1 MKRLYPAL
9 VLMLF
14 PAVMMS
20 QSSTSPATK
29 DPGERAPATQASQ
42 PSATTAPGTQPGAT
56 QTAPQA
62 NPPATQPTTG
72 QNTGTAQAGTVSEN
86 DPLLDVPPLPKSK
99 VTLVGGTVRSIDQIR
114 NRMTVDTFGGGKMK
128 FVFDERSHIFRDG
141 VETTQLAIKKGDRVY
156 VDSQLDGPKVFART
170 VRVIT
175 QLTPADA
182 DGQLLSY
189 DQRRGVIS
197 MRDRL
202 SSQPIRFALNKDT
215 KILKDNEQPGSQA
228 DLRPGALLGVQF
240 SPDRAN
246 RGVAQKITVLA
257 VPGASFR
264 FAGRVTN
271 LDVKNSV
278 MAIENA
284 SDGKNYEVAFDR
296 SDVNGRDDLGVGA
309 EVNVI
314 ATFQGDKYL
323 AREMTVTQ
331 PPSKED
337 KDEKK
342 KDDKQESSDNK
353 DNNN

>member
-1 MKRLYPAL
+1 
-9 VLMLF
+9 LF
-14 PAVMMS
+14 PVVMMS

-42 PSATTAPGTQPGAT
+42 PSATTTPGTQLGA
-56 QTAPQA
+56 APA
-62 NPPATQPTTG
+62 ASIPAATQPAAAQGSTPQTG
-72 QNTGTAQAGTVSEN
+72 ATPSGTVSEN

-114 NRMTVDTFGGGKMK
+114 NRMTVETFGGGKMK
-128 FVFDERSHIFRDG
+128 FVFDERSHVFRDG

-156 VDSQLDGPKVFART
+156 VDSQLDGPKIFARS
-170 VRVIT
+170 VRVVT

-189 DQRRGVIS
+189 DQRNSVIS

-202 SSQPIRFALNKDT
+202 SSQPIRFAVNKDT
-215 KILKDNEQPGSQA
+215 KILKDNEQPGSAA
-228 DLRPGALLGVQF
+228 DLRPGALVGVQF
-240 SPDRAN
+240 APERAN

-284 SDGKNYEVAFDR
+284 SDGKSYEVAFNR
-296 SDVNGRDDLGVGA
+296 SDVDGREDLAVGA

-323 AREMTVTQ
+323 ARETTVTQ
-331 PPSKED
+331 PASKED

-342 KDDKQESSDNK
+342 KDDKQESSENK
-353 DNNN
+353 